1 MTMLNCGY
9 CEPGKARASGD
20 GEAESFEL
28 YRRLL
33 DPVTARGVDFLE
45 VGSCRGGGTAFVHRE
60 LGARRTVGLD
70 FAWAAVN
77 WCRRKY
83 NDVGLEFHVGDA
95 AKPPFP
101 NESFDMVFAVEV
113 THCLPDK
120 SGFLDEMARV
130 LKPGGCLQLAD
141 FFYCRPDSSHAI
153 GTFETAVAA
162 SSFELAATDDWTSA
176 AIASIEV
183 DTERRERFF
192 RKSIPHF
199 LWSIALDFASTTR
212 SSTYYALRG
221 ERAVYRSFSLRKP
234 HGSKMPTT

>member
-1 MTMLNCGY
+1 MSQRLSFGNNIYEAMRRRETFVV
-9 CEPGKARASGD
+9 D
-20 GEAESFEL
+20 G
-28 YRRLL
+28 
-33 DPVTARGVDFLE
+33 
-45 VGSCRGGGTAFVHRE
+45 
-60 LGARRTVGLD
+60 
-70 FAWAAVN
+70 
-77 WCRRKY
+77 
-83 NDVGLEFHVGDA
+83 
-95 AKPPFP
+95 
-101 NESFDMVFAVEV
+101 
-113 THCLPDK
+113 
-120 SGFLDEMARV
+120 
-130 LKPGGCLQLAD
+130 
-141 FFYCRPDSSHAI
+141 PDSSHAI